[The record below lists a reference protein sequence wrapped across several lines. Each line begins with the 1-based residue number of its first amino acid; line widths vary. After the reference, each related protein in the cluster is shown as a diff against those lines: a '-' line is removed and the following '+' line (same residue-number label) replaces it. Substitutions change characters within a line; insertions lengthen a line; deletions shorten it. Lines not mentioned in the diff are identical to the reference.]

1 MNPRRYWIMVNVL
14 DDHGEMKRLD
24 ESGMLECLRWLP
36 DDCERSIELAG
47 QVPLEKLEGREYDA
61 VVFLGI
67 GGSAIGGALIRDWL
81 LEETQVPM
89 TVSRGDRIP
98 GFVDEATLVF
108 AVSYSGNTEETLAA
122 CAEALERGSTVV
134 VLTSGGSLGEIAEER
149 GLTLLRMPGGMKPR
163 AAIPYQFFMLATTLN
178 RIGLIPESWSEVE
191 EAMEVLRG
199 LRDEMVPEVAAEA
212 NPAKRLAATLLNKIP
227 FIYGPRL
234 LESASYRFSTQL
246 MENGKAPATGG
257 TYPEAFHNAVVA
269 SEAPADVL
277 DSMALLV
284 IHGSG
289 GSGRTGEKI
298 QKFRELFRGVGVQ
311 HVLEARGTG
320 KLARILSIIYTGDF
334 VSTYLAFLY
343 GHDPGSNGAIDEL
356 KRI

>member
-1 MNPRRYWIMVNVL
+1 MVNVL

-24 ESGMLECLRWLP
+24 ESGMLECLRRFP

-47 QVPLEKLEGREYDA
+47 QVPLNKLEGREYDA

-81 LEETQVPM
+81 LEENQVPI
-89 TVSRGDRIP
+89 TVSRGERIP

-108 AVSYSGNTEETLAA
+108 AVSYSGNTEETLTA
-122 CAEALERGSTVV
+122 CSKALERGSTVV

-149 GLTLLRMPGGMKPR
+149 GLTLLRMPRGMKPR

-199 LRDEMVPEVAAEA
+199 LRDEMAPEVAAEV

-227 FIYGPRL
+227 FIYGSRL
-234 LESASYRFSTQL
+234 LESASYRFRTQL
-246 MENGKAPATGG
+246 MENGKVPAAGG

-269 SEAPADVL
+269 SDAPADVL
-277 DSMALLV
+277 NSMALLI

-289 GSGRTGEKI
+289 DLGRTGEKI
-298 QKFRELFRGVGVQ
+298 QKFRELFLGVGVQ
-311 HVLEARGTG
+311 YVLEARGTG
-320 KLARILSIIYTGDF
+320 KLARILSVIYTGDF

-356 KRI
+356 KRV

>member
-1 MNPRRYWIMVNVL
+1 MANIL
-14 DDHGEMKRLD
+14 DDYGKMKRLD
-24 ESGMLECLRWLP
+24 ESGMLECLRRFP
-36 DDCERSIELAG
+36 DDCEKSIALAG
-47 QVPLEKLEGREYDA
+47 KVPLDKLEGREYDA

-81 LEETQVPM
+81 LEEAQVPM
-89 TVSRGDRIP
+89 TVSRGRRIP

-108 AVSYSGNTEETLAA
+108 AISYSGNTEETLAA
-122 CAEALERGSTVV
+122 CSEALKRGSTVV
-134 VLTSGGSLGEIAEER
+134 VLTSGGLLGEIAEEKC
-149 GLTLLRMPGGMKPR
+149 LTLLRMPGGMKPR
-163 AAIPYQFFMLATTLN
+163 AAIPYQFFMLSTTLN

-199 LRDEMVPEVAAEA
+199 LRNEMVPEVTAEV

-246 MENGKAPATGG
+246 MENGKALAAGG

-277 DSMALLV
+277 NSMALLV

-289 GSGRTGEKI
+289 DLGRTGKKI
-298 QKFRELFRGVGVQ
+298 QKFRELFRGVRVK
-311 HVLEARGTG
+311 HVLEAKGVG
-320 KLARILSIIYTGDF
+320 KLARILSVIYTGDF
-334 VSTYLAFLY
+334 TSTYLAFLN
-343 GHDPGSNGAIDEL
+343 GHDPGSNKAIDEL
-356 KRI
+356 KRV